1 MHRFGWLLHRWLALA
16 AIATA
21 LSGLVS
27 LVTQQMWRQMANDP
41 QIQMARD
48 AAAMLE
54 HGLPVD
60 AVVPRT
66 RIDMERSLAPFL
78 TVFSD
83 AGLVLASSG
92 RLHDQLRVVPAGV
105 LSHVRE
111 HGEERITWRPEPGV
125 RIAAVIVRQA
135 GPPAGF
141 VLAGRSLR
149 ETEQRIGQ
157 FQGLVGVVWIALLG
171 GLLVLVATSEHA
183 LSGRGI
189 EVPGRR

>member
-1 MHRFGWLLHRWLALA
+1 MRRFQWLFHRWLPLA

-21 LSGLVS
+21 LSGLVY

-54 HGLPVD
+54 QGLPVD

-66 RIDMERSLAPFL
+66 GIDMERSLAPFL

-183 LSGRGI
+183 LSGRGL
-189 EVPGRR
+189 EVRERR

>member
-1 MHRFGWLLHRWLALA
+1 
-16 AIATA
+16 
-21 LSGLVS
+21 
-27 LVTQQMWRQMANDP
+27 
-41 QIQMARD
+41 
-48 AAAMLE
+48 MLE
-54 HGLPVD
+54 QGLPVD

-125 RIAAVIVRQA
+125 RIAAVIVRQT

-189 EVPGRR
+189 EVRERRRENRARCDHSGVTLRAERNA